1 MITTDDEKNSN
12 NDQSPVDIQTT
23 NIDLNTTTEDRMRK
37 TDHENM
43 EMAEK
48 DTLESL
54 DSEQRTDFGS
64 FSSNLN
70 AHKSESIEITNNQ
83 NNMYNHFEHKQR
95 TQNELNDIDSVSV
108 VQSVGHLLRKA
119 RAARN
124 MSIEDV
130 SRQLR
135 LSVQQIEAI
144 EKEDFEKIPGRTFLR
159 GFIRNY
165 ANLVQLDPVP
175 LLQLL
180 PKSTQVISTYER
192 TPFTNKQI
200 SFSTNRENPGN
211 HSLTIVIILFVIIL
225 GAYFIFGDVSWN
237 KNSET
242 GFSSEEAKF
251 ESGTTSVEIQLPL
264 SAKAN
269 SIDTAQ
275 INKATEINHS
285 INSLEKPGVEPDTKT
300 ETILAENKP
309 IIQETKKTAAISSD
323 SGHLNFKFIADS
335 WVKVIDGKGT
345 PLFEQ
350 LKKGGSEQII
360 TGKRPLSIVIGNASG
375 VNLTY
380 NDKEIDISSYKRQDG
395 TARFTLE

>member
-1 MITTDDEKNSN
+1 MITTDERNSN
-12 NDQSPVDIQTT
+12 NDQSPVNIQSTDINL
-23 NIDLNTTTEDRMRK
+23 NIAAEDRVRQ
-37 TDHENM
+37 TDYENI
-43 EMAEK
+43 EIVEK

-54 DSEQRTDFGS
+54 VGEQQTDFE
-64 FSSNLN
+64 SSSANSN
-70 AHKSESIEITNNQ
+70 THKSESIEITNDQ
-83 NNMYNHFEHKQR
+83 DNMYNRYEHNPI
-95 TQNELNDIDSVSV
+95 TPNELKDIDSVSV

-119 RAARN
+119 RTARN
-124 MSIEDV
+124 MSVEDV

-135 LSVQQIEAI
+135 LSVHQIEAI

-159 GFIRNY
+159 GFVRNY

-180 PKSTQVISTYER
+180 PESTQVISTYER

-200 SFSTNRENPGN
+200 SFSTNRENPSN
-211 HSLTIVIILFVIIL
+211 HSLTIVIILLVIIL
-225 GAYFIFGDVSWN
+225 GTYFIFGDVSWN
-237 KNSET
+237 KNSVT
-242 GFSSEEAKF
+242 SFSNEEAKY

-269 SIDTAQ
+269 GIDTAQ
-275 INKATEINHS
+275 TNKATETTHS
-285 INSLEKPGVEPDTKT
+285 INNLEKPGVEPDTKA
-300 ETILAENKP
+300 ETIRMENKLTSP
-309 IIQETKKTAAISSD
+309 ETENTDAISGD
-323 SGHLNFKFIADS
+323 SGHLNFKFTADS

-360 TGKRPLSIVIGNASG
+360 TGKRPLSVVIGNASG

-380 NDKEIDISSYKRQDG
+380 NDKEIDISSYKKQDG
-395 TARFTLE
+395 TARFTLK

>member
-1 MITTDDEKNSN
+1 MITTDEKNSN
-12 NDQSPVDIQTT
+12 NDQSPVDIQATDT
-23 NIDLNTTTEDRMRK
+23 NLNITTEDRVGQ
-37 TDHENM
+37 TDRENT

-48 DTLESL
+48 DALESL
-54 DSEQRTDFGS
+54 DGKQRTDFGS
-64 FSSNLN
+64 FPSNFN
-70 AHKSESIEITNNQ
+70 AHKSESIEITNIQ
-83 NNMYNHFEHKQR
+83 DNMHNHFEHKQK

-119 RAARN
+119 RVARN

-135 LSVQQIEAI
+135 LSIQQIEAI

-165 ANLVQLDPVP
+165 ANLVQLDPIP

-180 PKSTQVISTYER
+180 PKSTQVVSTYKR

-200 SFSTNRENPGN
+200 SFSTSRENPGN

-237 KNSET
+237 KNSDR
-242 GFSSEEAKF
+242 GFSSEEVKS

-264 SAKAN
+264 SAKSS

-275 INKATEINHS
+275 TNKATEINNS
-285 INSLEKPGVEPDTKT
+285 INNLEKPAVEPDTIT
-300 ETILAENKP
+300 ESILAENKP
-309 IIQETKKTAAISSD
+309 IIQETEKTAAISSD
-323 SGHLNFKFIADS
+323 SGHLNFKFTADS
-335 WVKVIDGKGT
+335 WIKVIDGKGT

-360 TGKRPLSIVIGNASG
+360 TGKRPLSVVIGNASG

>member
-1 MITTDDEKNSN
+1 MTTMDERNSN
-12 NDQSPVDIQTT
+12 NDQSPVNTQSTD
-23 NIDLNTTTEDRMRK
+23 IDLNITAGDHIRP

-43 EMAEK
+43 EIAEK
-48 DTLESL
+48 DTPGSL
-54 DSEQRTDFGS
+54 DGDQRIDFGS
-64 FSSNLN
+64 SSANPH
-70 AHKSESIEITNNQ
+70 AHKSESIEITNDQ
-83 NNMYNHFEHKQR
+83 DNMHNRFEHNPK
-95 TQNELNDIDSVSV
+95 TQNELNDIDSASV

-119 RAARN
+119 RTARN
-124 MSIEDV
+124 MSVEDV

-165 ANLVQLDPVP
+165 ANLVQLNPIP

-180 PKSTQVISTYER
+180 PESTQVLSTYER

-200 SFSTNRENPGN
+200 SFSTNRETPGN

-225 GAYFIFGDVSWN
+225 GAYFVFGDVSWN
-237 KNSET
+237 NNSAT
-242 GFSSEEAKF
+242 SFSSEEAKS

-275 INKATEINHS
+275 TNKVTETALS
-285 INSLEKPGVEPDTKT
+285 INNLEKPGVEPDTKT
-300 ETILAENKP
+300 ETVQVENKLTS
-309 IIQETKKTAAISSD
+309 QETERTAAIFSD
-323 SGHLNFKFIADS
+323 SGHLNFKFTADS
-335 WVKVIDGKGT
+335 WVKVIDGRGT